1 MKNLLLSAKKL
12 LFSVAAR
19 RGTVL
24 LLSACL
30 GVLGT
35 QVARAQDTQVA
46 RAQEGPQQAGV
57 NKVGEQSFQVWAY
70 NPDGRYGR
78 VQLVDNSN
86 NVLYEEGSS
95 AIHFG
100 SRLNVSDLP
109 DGRYVFMVR
118 IGREEHRFGMQL
130 HSTSQR
136 LVQVGDDQL
145 QSPAAL
151 RGAGV
156 AVLSKEGHH

>member
-30 GVLGT
+30 GVLG
-35 QVARAQDTQVA
+35 TQVA

-86 NVLYEEGSS
+86 NVLFEEGSS

-100 SRLNVSDLP
+100 SRLNVGDLP
-109 DGRYVFMVR
+109 DGHYVFMVR
-118 IGREEHRFGMQL
+118 IGREEHRFGLQL

-156 AVLSKEGHH
+156 AVLSKEAHH